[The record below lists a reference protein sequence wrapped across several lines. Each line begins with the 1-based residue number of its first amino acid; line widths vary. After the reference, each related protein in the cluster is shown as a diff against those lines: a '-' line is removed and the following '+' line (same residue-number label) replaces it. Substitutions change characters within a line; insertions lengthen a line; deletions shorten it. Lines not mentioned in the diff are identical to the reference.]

1 MTGPLHRALG
11 LTDDELGSIRS
22 TLGREPNRDELAT
35 MTRYAQ
41 EDGLTLGRVEP
52 ESLFAASTLDLAA

>member
-1 MTGPLHRALG
+1 MGEKYWPYGFAANRN
-11 LTDDELGSIRS
+11 ELI
-22 TLGREPNRDELAT
+22 T

-52 ESLFAASTLDLAA
+52 ERLFAASTLDLAA